1 MSQCVDADRMF
12 YACSQWN
19 DFPPGS
25 LILRGGGFEFGRAY
39 YYRKIPPGFD
49 PTMVDAAE
57 RLHEMMY
64 YPLTKVSSFL
74 VAALRKKQSFMTEGL
89 RAWLTWVV
97 AHPEPDLDFRDRLYL
112 EQRLGCWLAT
122 TEQALDLTG
131 TIRLHISNSHYVFSL
146 MNKATLSERQDGS
159 FQKAANVALASG
171 LASFPYNP
179 SFRRRRIGNKVLGNM
194 RRIFGSI
201 RFLVEGQK
209 VS

>member
-1 MSQCVDADRMF
+1 
-12 YACSQWN
+12 
-19 DFPPGS
+19 
-25 LILRGGGFEFGRAY
+25 
-39 YYRKIPPGFD
+39 
-49 PTMVDAAE
+49 MVDAAE

-74 VAALRKKQSFMTEGL
+74 VTALRKKQSFMTEGL

-122 TEQALDLTG
+122 IEQALDLTG

-159 FQKAANVALASG
+159 FQKAANVALAPG

-179 SFRRRRIGNKVLGNM
+179 SSRRRPIGNKVLGNM